1 MTSDMLPVAN
11 SEGSEHSAGVTRLL
25 RAVRDLSTAR
35 SLPEVQELVGR
46 AARELTD
53 CDGATFVLRDGDM
66 CHYADEDAIAPL
78 WKGSR
83 FPLESCISGWAMK
96 HGDVAVIPDVY
107 KDARIPEAAYRPTF
121 VKSMVMVPIRR
132 VDPIGAIGNYWGI
145 ERQPTGQEV
154 ALLQALA
161 DATSIALDSVQ
172 IHVELEDRVRE
183 RTAVLRER
191 ATVLEEAI
199 AEIRQLSI
207 TDDLTGLNNRR
218 GFNRL
223 AEHALYVARR
233 RGDTCSLAYLD
244 VDTLK
249 DVNDEHGHGTG
260 DAMIVEVAELL
271 RKTVRKSDIIARLG
285 GDEFCVLSTDSGGD
299 PTILR
304 DRIYA
309 AVRQFNETHDRPY
322 QLSVSIGLAHGW
334 PADPRTLDKLLAY
347 ADELMYEEKRTK

>member
-1 MTSDMLPVAN
+1 MNSDVLPAVTSED
-11 SEGSEHSAGVTRLL
+11 GEHSAGVTRLL
-25 RAVRDLSTAR
+25 QAVQDLSTVR
-35 SLPEVQELVGR
+35 SLPEVQELVR
-46 AARELTD
+46 HAARELTD
-53 CDGATFVLRDGDM
+53 CDGATFVLREGDM

-83 FPLESCISGWAMK
+83 FPLESCISGWSIA
-96 HGDVAVIPDVY
+96 HGDVAVIPNIY
-107 KDARIPEAAYRPTF
+107 QQERIPAEAYRPTF
-121 VKSMVMVPIRR
+121 VKSLVMVPIRR
-132 VDPIGAIGNYWGI
+132 RDPIGAIGNCWGT

-161 DATSIALDSVQ
+161 DATSIAIDKVLVHS
-172 IHVELEDRVRE
+172 ELEERVRE

-223 AEHALYVARR
+223 AEHALYTARR

-249 DVNDEHGHGTG
+249 WVNDEHGHGAG
-260 DAMIVEVAELL
+260 DAMIIDVATVL
-271 RKTVRKSDIIARLG
+271 RNTVRKSDIIARLG
-285 GDEFCVLSTDSGGD
+285 GDEFCVLATDGNTE
-299 PTILR
+299 PTILKE
-304 DRIYA
+304 RIYA
-309 AVRQFNETHDRPY
+309 AFRQFNETNDRPY
-322 QLSVSIGLAHGW
+322 QISVSIGLAHGW
-334 PADPRTLDKLLAY
+334 PADPRTLDKLLAH
-347 ADELMYEEKRTK
+347 ADELMYDEKRTK